1 MAWFSAAV
9 SSGAP
14 LIFVNIQTEQIL
26 TSEKTNS
33 TGRELGWCRQINSGT
48 TLQIVQGIRLWYLP
62 GVAEVPVELIPELG
76 ETRFGMNIKRTDEG
90 LICVFS
96 VTRGS
101 AADRAGLGQ
110 LWEEANKTGS
120 LVVIARLEG
129 RSLLPSTVSSA
140 GLISCCDHSEIK
152 DTLNSMMDQM
162 ESVHLQVMAW
172 PNQTFPQAPQATGAA
187 KLRPPSEYYSMPP
200 L

>member
-1 MAWFSAAV
+1 MV
-9 SSGAP
+9 STRSSRSP
-14 LIFVNIQTEQIL
+14 CWIDTRTRRNPIRNEHQT
-26 TSEKTNS
+26 NWW
-33 TGRELGWCRQINSGT
+33 GNINSKT
-48 TLQIVQGIRLWYLP
+48 SH
-62 GVAEVPVELIPELG
+62 
-76 ETRFGMNIKRTDEG
+76 TRIWILSFYTRPSEQG

-162 ESVHLQVMAW
+162 ENVHLQVMAW

-200 L
+200 LWQTRYSNEQLGLFGQGGLSR